1 METINHNKLNTYPR
15 YLKYKDS
22 GIDWIGEIPE
32 GWEVTAVKHLL
43 EIPITDGPHTTPE
56 LIDDGIPF
64 ISAEA
69 IKNNQID
76 FSKKRGYISL
86 EDYLLFSK
94 KYKPEIQDIYMVKS
108 GATTGSI
115 AMVLTNDIFTI
126 WSPLAVFRCN
136 KNKLLPYFLFYFL
149 QSNSFQKGIELHWS
163 YGTQQNIGMGI
174 LGNLPVNFPPLAEQ
188 QQIADFLDSKTALI
202 DEAISLKQQQIDK
215 LKEYKQITIQTAVT
229 RGLSPN
235 APMKNSGIDWIGEI
249 PEHWEVKKIKYCLK
263 LSSNKIESK
272 LSDKVYLGMESIES
286 QTGKLS
292 GISSDVEG
300 LANLFEK
307 DDILFG
313 KLRPY
318 LAKVYLT
325 EWSGICSTEFLVFKI
340 GSNFSKKFIL
350 NLFLSNSFIKIVD
363 ASTYGSKMPR
373 ANPEFI
379 LNLYIPIPPL
389 AEQQQIANYLAQK
402 SAEIDATI
410 AHYEQ
415 QIDKLKEYKTVL
427 IQAAVTGQIKV
438 SNDG

>member
-15 YLKYKDS
+15 YLKYKD
-22 GIDWIGEIPE
+22 
-32 GWEVTAVKHLL
+32 
-43 EIPITDGPHTTPE
+43 
-56 LIDDGIPF
+56 
-64 ISAEA
+64 
-69 IKNNQID
+69 
-76 FSKKRGYISL
+76 
-86 EDYLLFSK
+86 
-94 KYKPEIQDIYMVKS
+94 
-108 GATTGSI
+108 
-115 AMVLTNDIFTI
+115 
-126 WSPLAVFRCN
+126 
-136 KNKLLPYFLFYFL
+136 
-149 QSNSFQKGIELHWS
+149 
-163 YGTQQNIGMGI
+163 
-174 LGNLPVNFPPLAEQ
+174 
-188 QQIADFLDSKTALI
+188 
-202 DEAISLKQQQIDK
+202 
-215 LKEYKQITIQTAVT
+215 
-229 RGLSPN
+229 
-235 APMKNSGIDWIGEI
+235 SGIDWIGEI